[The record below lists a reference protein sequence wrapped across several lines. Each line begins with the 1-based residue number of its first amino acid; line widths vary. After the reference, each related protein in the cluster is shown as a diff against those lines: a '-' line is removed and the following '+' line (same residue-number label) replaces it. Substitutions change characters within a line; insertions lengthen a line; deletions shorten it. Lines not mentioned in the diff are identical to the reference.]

1 MHGYCTPKLGNIIGL
16 ILKCLDTVYILLQNY
31 TAVRINP
38 FSLFADD
45 ILLLFGF
52 WAVNGYV
59 TWAEGGGGNS
69 QLNSTHSAKA
79 KNAHATFFH
88 HENQESSFSVMLLT
102 DTHMTSWAEATIEI
116 ENKTDKNGWRKNSI
130 L

>member
-1 MHGYCTPKLGNIIGL
+1 MHGYCTLKLGNIIGL
-16 ILKCLDTVYILLQNY
+16 ILKCLDTLYILLQNY

-59 TWAEGGGGNS
+59 T
-69 QLNSTHSAKA
+69 
-79 KNAHATFFH
+79 
-88 HENQESSFSVMLLT
+88 
-102 DTHMTSWAEATIEI
+102 
-116 ENKTDKNGWRKNSI
+116 
-130 L
+130 